1 MSIVT
6 LALVVLIVFAVGL
19 VAIGAVNLYATDP
32 RSRAVQVVLAGGV
45 VLVIAVIYEAVGVV
59 WAVALFLFALI
70 AQLLLVLRKRGAV

>member
-6 LALVVLIVFAVGL
+6 LALVVLIVLAVGL

-45 VLVIAVIYEAVGVV
+45 VLVIAVVYEAVGVV

-70 AQLLLVLRKRGAV
+70 AQLLLVLRNRGAV

>member
-6 LALVVLIVFAVGL
+6 LALVVLIVLAVGL

-45 VLVIAVIYEAVGVV
+45 VLMIAVVYEAVGVV

-70 AQLLLVLRKRGAV
+70 AQLLLVLRNRGAV